1 MVSLSDVRFSWTSQS
16 TQAPSHPT
24 LDPTLDIESFNL
36 RRGERLFLYGPSGSG
51 KSTLLSVIAAILK
64 PQAGS
69 IRVNN
74 TEIQQ
79 LSGVASD
86 QFRAD
91 NIGLVF
97 QQFNLLPFM
106 SVVDNVTLPC
116 RFSGRKR
123 SAVLSSG
130 GSLRSEAI
138 RLLEAMQLPDTL
150 FNSRKTMQL
159 SVGQQQRVAVAR
171 ALMGQP
177 PLLIADEPTSSLD
190 TQARVAFLDLLFAE
204 LDRSKSSL
212 LFVSHDESLKHLF
225 DRSISLNEINHA
237 SVHAVA
243 SD

>member
-1 MVSLSDVRFSWTSQS
+1 MVSLSDIRFSWASQS
-16 TQAPSHPT
+16 TQEPAQ
-24 LDPTLDIESFNL
+24 PTLDIESFNL

-64 PQAGS
+64 PQSGT

-74 TEIQQ
+74 TDIQQ

-116 RFSGRKR
+116 RFSSVKR
-123 SAVLSSG
+123 NAVVSSG

-138 RLLEAMQLPDTL
+138 RLLEAMRLPDSL

-204 LDRSKSSL
+204 LDRSQSSL

-225 DRSISLNEINHA
+225 DRSLSLAEINHA
-237 SVHAVA
+237 SLSVETAY
-243 SD
+243 

>member
-1 MVSLSDVRFSWTSQS
+1 MSSAEHVVSLSDVRFSWAS
-16 TQAPSHPT
+16 QAPSQ
-24 LDPTLDIESFNL
+24 LTLDIESFNL
-36 RRGERLFLYGPSGSG
+36 CRGERLFLYGPSGSG

-64 PQAGS
+64 PQTGT
-69 IRVNN
+69 IRVNG
-74 TEIQQ
+74 TDMQQ

-116 RFSGRKR
+116 RFSSRKR
-123 SAVLSSG
+123 NAVLSGG

-138 RLLEAMQLPDTL
+138 RLLSAMQLPDSL

-204 LDRSKSSL
+204 LDRSQSSL

-225 DRSISLNEINHA
+225 DRSISLAEINLA
-237 SVHAVA
+237 SL
-243 SD
+243 STELTS

>member
-1 MVSLSDVRFSWTSQS
+1 MVSLRDVRFSWASQQS
-16 TQAPSHPT
+16 TEPAQ
-24 LDPTLDIESFNL
+24 PTLDIANFNL
-36 RRGERLFLYGPSGSG
+36 NRGERVFLYGPSGSG

-64 PQAGS
+64 PQFGTV
-69 IRVNN
+69 RVNG
-74 TEIQQ
+74 TDTQQ
-79 LSGVASD
+79 LTGAASD

-116 RFSGRKR
+116 RFSGSKTK
-123 SAVLSSG
+123 AVLSSA
-130 GSLRSEAI
+130 GSLRAEAI
-138 RLLEAMQLPDTL
+138 RLLEAMKLPDAL
-150 FNSRKTMQL
+150 FTSRKTMQL

-204 LDRSKSSL
+204 LDRSGSSL

-225 DRSISLNEINHA
+225 DRSLSLAEINHA
-237 SVHAVA
+237 STNAETA
-243 SD
+243 Y

>member
-1 MVSLSDVRFSWTSQS
+1 VTDAENIVALRDVRFSWPSQ
-16 TQAPSHPT
+16 AEPV
-24 LDPTLDIESFNL
+24 LDIKSFSL
-36 RRGERLFLYGPSGSG
+36 KQGERLFLYGPSGSG
-51 KSTLLSVIAAILK
+51 KSTLLSVISAILK
-64 PQAGS
+64 PQSGT
-69 IRVNN
+69 INVNGFD
-74 TEIQQ
+74 TQK
-79 LSGVASD
+79 LGGAASD

-116 RFSGRKR
+116 RFSAKKR
-123 SAVLSSG
+123 ASVLSTSS
-130 GSLRSEAI
+130 SLRDESI
-138 RLLEAMQLPDTL
+138 RLLTAMQLPQTL
-150 FNSRKTMQL
+150 FSSRKTMQL

-190 TQARVAFLDLLFAE
+190 TQSRVAFLDLLFAE

-225 DRSISLNEINHA
+225 DRAISLADINSAAANTETAH
-237 SVHAVA
+237 
-243 SD
+243 